1 MIRLSSQTRHPAC
14 WACTVVLYATL
25 ESLTKPVSLKERDEL
40 TKCKLIDVKMYP
52 LSDRV
57 VSSDFWTGIAQ
68 LRSLGSAD
76 ILTSDEH
83 EEKLTNHVD
92 ALAKQ
97 NTASSC
103 IIPASTASLPTKQMP
118 KKNRQ
123 QG

>member
-1 MIRLSSQTRHPAC
+1 M
-14 WACTVVLYATL
+14 LYATL

-40 TKCKLIDVKMYP
+40 IKCKLIDVKMYP